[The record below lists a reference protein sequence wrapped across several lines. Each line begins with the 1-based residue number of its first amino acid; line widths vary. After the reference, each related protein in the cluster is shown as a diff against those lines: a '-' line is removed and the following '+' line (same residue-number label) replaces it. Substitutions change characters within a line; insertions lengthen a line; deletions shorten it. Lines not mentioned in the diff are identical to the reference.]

1 MKIAIIGSFPHA
13 AKEQIINRF
22 PEAWEVRILHPVSYT
37 HLTFGTAQLNEPLS
51 VAAAHHGGNADFA

>member
-22 PEAWEVRILHPVSYT
+22 PEAWEVRFCILMK
-37 HLTFGTAQLNEPLS
+37 QQKKN
-51 VAAAHHGGNADFA
+51 